1 MTTQNGECKSVN
13 TGCGSKMGVV
23 DCDLTKKGLIKH
35 MGMQPLTFSNC
46 DSPIPN
52 APCMEN
58 LPTFT
63 PKMAQM

>member
-1 MTTQNGECKSVN
+1 
-13 TGCGSKMGVV
+13 MGVV
-23 DCDLTKKGLIKH
+23 DCDLTKKGLIKD

-52 APCMEN
+52 APCMDK